1 MGHEFLKGLFL
12 PLKKYKAVQDFD
24 YINKY
29 YFTKRPESRFI
40 YYQSLIPFAPLRN
53 RYCDLQLLWNC
64 ALFLSMHAL

>member
-40 YYQSLIPFAPLRN
+40 YYQSLTFRP
-53 RYCDLQLLWNC
+53 
-64 ALFLSMHAL
+64 SS